1 MVAVTTN
8 VPLPSFTATG
18 FTIPST
24 EAILAGVIADM
35 QAAFGGN
42 LNLSVSDTE
51 SLTTPQGQLASSW
64 TAIIQNVY
72 QLFQLYTTQVDPAY
86 AFGRMQDAIARIYD
100 LERDPS
106 EPTVLQVSCSGL
118 TGIAIPAGAAP
129 ALVVDPSGNVYACTG
144 AVTIPAGGSATASFA
159 CLTPGPVAVPASVSI
174 YQGIFGWDSATLISG
189 VEGVDVESRQAFEL
203 RRQDTVA
210 ANSVGPIT
218 AVIGAVAEVA
228 GVLDYYGFSN
238 NTAGTVVV
246 GGVTIAPNAIYVCV
260 AGGAAAAIAAAILSK
275 KSPGAPMTGNTSL
288 TVYDTNPLYA
298 PPGGG
303 PYVITWQ
310 TAAPLQLL
318 FSVVIVNGPQVPANA
333 AALIQAAL
341 IAAVTQGVLPNNPA
355 VISGLKAR
363 IGTVIYATTYI
374 QAINALGTWAQ
385 VASIGIGSAN
395 TPQAV
400 MVGTISGNT
409 LTVSGVITGTV
420 QVGQTL
426 SDTPGEVVNG
436 TQVTAYVGGTGGVGT
451 YTVNNPQTVA
461 GASFSGSGSGTTLTV
476 TGTVTDGP
484 IVVGAVI
491 IGTGVPSNTTIIAQL
506 TGTPGGDGTYQ
517 TSVAT
522 TASGT
527 ITTAEFLTFSAAN
540 QTLVSIQADQVPQ
553 LVAADI
559 AVSVT

>member
-1 MVAVTTN
+1 MS
-8 VPLPSFTATG
+8 PLVRS
-18 FTIPST
+18 
-24 EAILAGVIADM
+24 
-35 QAAFGGN
+35 
-42 LNLSVSDTE
+42 
-51 SLTTPQGQLASSW
+51 
-64 TAIIQNVY
+64 
-72 QLFQLYTTQVDPAY
+72 
-86 AFGRMQDAIARIYD
+86 
-100 LERDPS
+100 
-106 EPTVLQVSCSGL
+106 
-118 TGIAIPAGAAP
+118 
-129 ALVVDPSGNVYACTG
+129 
-144 AVTIPAGGSATASFA
+144 
-159 CLTPGPVAVPASVSI
+159 
-174 YQGIFGWDSATLISG
+174 
-189 VEGVDVESRQAFEL
+189 
-203 RRQDTVA
+203 
-210 ANSVGPIT
+210 
-218 AVIGAVAEVA
+218 
-228 GVLDYYGFSN
+228 
-238 NTAGTVVV
+238 
-246 GGVTIAPNAIYVCV
+246 
-260 AGGAAAAIAAAILSK
+260 
-275 KSPGAPMTGNTSL
+275 
-288 TVYDTNPLYA
+288 
-298 PPGGG
+298 
-303 PYVITWQ
+303 
-310 TAAPLQLL
+310 
-318 FSVVIVNGPQVPANA
+318 
-333 AALIQAAL
+333 
-341 IAAVTQGVLPNNPA
+341 AVTQGVLPNNPA